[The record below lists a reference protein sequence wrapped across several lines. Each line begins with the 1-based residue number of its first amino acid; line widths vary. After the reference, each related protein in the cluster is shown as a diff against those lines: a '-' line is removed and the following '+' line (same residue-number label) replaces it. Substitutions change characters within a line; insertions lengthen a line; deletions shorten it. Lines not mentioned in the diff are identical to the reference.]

1 MKAIIVDD
9 HPIARYGLRA
19 VVTATFEV
27 ERIVEVDGGAKAI
40 GAAKALDPDLVLM
53 DLDLPQHPHGPTLC
67 GQLRAVA
74 PRARIVIV
82 TAFARTPDIRQCLVA
97 GAHGCLLKDTS
108 NVDLSGSLRAIV
120 AGETIIDPRI
130 AQRIASDAIGVLRG
144 DAPVVRLSK
153 RQRQVLGLLAEGC
166 SNQVIAERLS
176 IAEATV
182 KDHVGAVM
190 AKLDATSRLHAVVRA
205 SEEGLL

>member
-1 MKAIIVDD
+1 MRAVIVDD

-19 VVTATFEV
+19 IVAGTFEV

-40 GAAKALDPDLVLM
+40 GAAKTLDPDLVLM
-53 DLDLPQHPHGPTLC
+53 DLALPELPCGPTLC
-67 GQLRAVA
+67 SQLRAVA

-82 TAFARTPDIRQCLVA
+82 TAFARTPEIRRCLAA

-108 NVDLSGSLRAIV
+108 NIDLAGSLRAIV
-120 AGETIIDPRI
+120 AGETVIDPRI
-130 AQRIASDAIGVLRG
+130 AQRIASDVVGVTRG
-144 DAPVVRLSK
+144 DAGVRLSK

-166 SNQVIAERLS
+166 SNLVIGERLS

-182 KDHVGAVM
+182 KDHVGALM